1 MVESMKIL
9 HIIAGAEQ
17 GGAESCA
24 VDTIRAL
31 HDAGIEQTVISRPH
45 KAFRTLVKD
54 CAIDHH
60 ILSFN
65 RVLKWAQKA
74 KINVNYKER
83 KARSR
88 ALLVEPCCQLHTLSK
103 NSSSPW
109 MVWRLL

>member
-45 KAFRTLVKD
+45 TAFLTLVND

-65 RVLKWAQKA
+65 RILRWTQKA
-74 KINVNYKER
+74 RIDAIIMY
-83 KARSR
+83 
-88 ALLVEPCCQLHTLSK
+88 Q
-103 NSSSPW
+103 
-109 MVWRLL
+109 